1 MLKGETALE
10 FVLLQPH
17 HTARQTIV
25 SGGVCFLQRFL
36 FDCTF
41 IWHFSCSVPNALGNP
56 GNSLPDLQR
65 YDSNF
70 LFITQQPCMIVSSD
84 ASGLI
89 NTNYM
94 YLLFIFVV
102 GIIFFVFLDAVRA
115 YVVQPCDMQI
125 FMQKYDNFRKTN
137 DV

>member
-1 MLKGETALE
+1 
-10 FVLLQPH
+10 LLSAEISVRLYFYLAFLLFSAQCAWQSWKQF
-17 HTARQTIV
+17 ARLAEV
-25 SGGVCFLQRFL
+25 RFK
-36 FDCTF
+36 
-41 IWHFSCSVPNALGNP
+41 FS
-56 GNSLPDLQR
+56 
-65 YDSNF
+65 
-70 LFITQQPCMIVSSD
+70 FITQQPCMIVSSD